1 MHLQKPFFAPHTVVS
16 KVILILPG
24 AIRSWPCPTVVVYQG
39 KRVVYNSKTMASSD
53 ETVRAIALPEGL
65 GLRALTRVHH
75 VGRLRASDAVGVHGR
90 AVDQPEGARQW

>member
-1 MHLQKPFFAPHTVVS
+1 
-16 KVILILPG
+16 
-24 AIRSWPCPTVVVYQG
+24 
-39 KRVVYNSKTMASSD
+39 MASSD

-75 VGRLRASDAVGVHGR
+75 VGCLRASGAVGVHGR